1 MLKLLEH
8 ILRVNNSLI
17 SFYSRRVSTAL
28 FSLTAHY
35 RTARSSRVPYLAPVR
50 GGGPRRAGGH
60 RMALAFD
67 RRPSKASAMCKKHNP
82 GSGRLTCVFKVCLD
96 GKKRQHP
103 LEEGNQ
109 SAHTGTLEVH
119 FGAALGLAGSNKMLS
134 VLPH

>member
-1 MLKLLEH
+1 M
-8 ILRVNNSLI
+8 
-17 SFYSRRVSTAL
+17 
-28 FSLTAHY
+28 
-35 RTARSSRVPYLAPVR
+35 PYLAPVG
-50 GGGPRRAGGH
+50 GGGPRRSSGH

-67 RRPSKASAMCKKHNP
+67 RRPSKAPAMCKKHNP

-103 LEEGNQ
+103 LEEGIK

-134 VLPH
+134 VLPHWRDQDGSAEGGATRLGTIGYRAKANACPGLAAWT